1 MNKELR
7 KYLFLSLILSFV
19 IVIGAIVVYDQ
30 YFQKPMVIFEKSY
43 SARNISDKEL
53 KNLPFEF
60 NDIVNSNRKAV
71 VYIHAIKKN
80 GNNIMES
87 ETGSGFFVLPTGEI
101 VTNAHVV
108 NNAEVITVVDDDNH
122 EYNAQ
127 LVALDE
133 SSDIA
138 VIKIKGSNFPFIFFG
153 NSDDIKV
160 GDWILIIGSPYKLK
174 NSVSAGIIS
183 ALNRNLGLR
192 NNSGIEN
199 YIQTDA
205 IANPGNSGGVMLD
218 TEGKL
223 MGMISAI
230 VSGDNDYRGYSFAI
244 PSGIVKK
251 IAFDLINYGTVQR
264 AWIGLSVT
272 DRKNGKGVL
281 VERVDKDGAGEEAG
295 LRSGDII
302 TGMDSMEIVN
312 VSQFSGRLALHKPGD
327 RVDLS
332 ILRNGKNTELKVILK
347 NNLHTTDLIS
357 NRKDKIFYDLGLI
370 LRDLTSKEKNNKFTG
385 IYVVSVKKGSRA
397 GNINMEPGLYITS
410 VNDQIINSVDDLIK
424 QLKSIDGKVI
434 LKGYYK
440 NYPGKFK
447 YVLER

>member
-1 MNKELR
+1 MNKELG
-7 KYLFLSLILSFV
+7 KYVFLS
-19 IVIGAIVVYDQ
+19 IVVSLIITIGGIMVYDH
-30 YFQKPMVIFEKSY
+30 YFQKPMVIFENTS
-43 SARNISDKEL
+43 SAHVASNRESVDL
-53 KNLPFEF
+53 PKNFSSIIEK
-60 NDIVNSNRKAV
+60 NRKAV

-80 GNNIMES
+80 GDNILNS

-108 NNAEVITVVDDDNH
+108 DNAEVITVVDDDNH
-122 EYNAQ
+122 QYNAE

-138 VIKIKGSNFPFIFFG
+138 VVKIKGSNFPFIFFG
-153 NSDDIKV
+153 NSDDIRV
-160 GDWILIIGSPYKLK
+160 GDWILIIGSPYKMK

-223 MGMISAI
+223 MGMVSAI
-230 VSGDNDYRGYSFAI
+230 IGGEKDYGGYSFAI
-244 PSGIVKK
+244 PSDIVKK
-251 IAFDLINYGTVQR
+251 IAFDLINYGSVQR
-264 AWIGLSVT
+264 AWIGLSVI

-281 VERVDKDGAGEEAG
+281 IERVDKDGAGKQAG
-295 LRSGDII
+295 LRQGDII
-302 TGMDSMEIVN
+302 TGIDSVEITN
-312 VSQFSGRLALHKPGD
+312 VSHFTGKIALHKPGD
-327 RVDLS
+327 KIVLS
-332 ILRNGKNTELKVILK
+332 ILRNGKVARVNVVLK
-347 NNLHTTDLIS
+347 NNLHTTDPVS
-357 NRKDKIFYDLGLI
+357 NRKDRIFYDLGLI
-370 LRDLTSKEKNNKFTG
+370 LRDLTGKEKKSGFAG
-385 IYVVSVKKGSRA
+385 IYVVSVKKGSKA
-397 GNINMEPGLYITS
+397 GNINMEPGFYITS
-410 VNDQIINSVDDLIK
+410 VNDKMIDNVDDFVR
-424 QLKSIDGKVI
+424 QLKSIDGEVI
-434 LKGYYK
+434 IKGYYK

>member
-1 MNKELR
+1 MNKEFR
-7 KYLFLSLILSFV
+7 KYTYLSIVFSF
-19 IVIGAIVVYDQ
+19 IVTIGGIVVYDQ
-30 YFQKPMVIFEKSY
+30 YFQKPMIIFENTS
-43 SARNISDKEL
+43 SARNVSNRAIAGFTVD
-53 KNLPFEF
+53 F
-60 NDIVNSNRKAV
+60 NKIVEKNRKAV
-71 VYIHAIKKN
+71 VYIHTIKKN

-101 VTNAHVV
+101 VTNAHVI

-122 EYNAQ
+122 KYNAQ

-153 NSDDIKV
+153 NSDDVKV

-183 ALNRNLGLR
+183 ALNRNLDLR

-218 TEGKL
+218 TDGKL

-230 VSGDNDYRGYSFAI
+230 VSGENEYSGYSFAI
-244 PSGIVKK
+244 PSNIVKK

-272 DRKNGKGVL
+272 ERKNGKGVL
-281 VERVDKDGAGEEAG
+281 VERVDKDGAGEDAG

-327 RVDLS
+327 KIELS
-332 ILRNGKNTELKVILK
+332 ILRNGKITELIVILK
-347 NNLHTTDLIS
+347 NNLHTIDLIS
-357 NRKDKIFYDLGLI
+357 NRKDRIFYDLGLI
-370 LRDLTSKEKNNKFTG
+370 LRDLTSKEKNTGFTG

-397 GNINMEPGLYITS
+397 GNINMEPGFYITS

-424 QLKSIDGKVI
+424 QLKSTDGKAV